1 MKSIVRL
8 AVVAGLAATFLGVF
22 GAAVGPQEARAE
34 TRGVSLRS
42 FAFSPATVNAK
53 VGEAVR
59 WINDE
64 DAVPHTVTTE
74 AAGGFNSGRL
84 APGDSFS
91 RQFDT
96 AGAYQYFCQIHP
108 RMRGVVLV
116 GDATGAPGTPF
127 AALPSAPIST
137 RMTGA
142 NENPAVTTPA
152 NGTFIATPGTDSLK
166 WQMQAYGN
174 GLLVAH
180 IHSGAAG
187 TNGPVVAFLY
197 GPDAGKNLVDVGGTL
212 TVANLVGPMAG
223 NWKAFSDALA
233 AGTLYANAHTAANP
247 GGEARGQIP
256 ASAAA
261 TAPRPPA
268 TGTGLAVTSSS
279 TSYLPVAV
287 LATLILL
294 GAGGSATYARSRRSI
309 R

>member
-1 MKSIVRL
+1 MKSVVRL
-8 AVVAGLAATFLGVF
+8 AVVVGLAAMFLGVF
-22 GAAVGPQEARAE
+22 GAVARPQEARAE
-34 TRGVSLRS
+34 TRGVSIKS
-42 FAFSPATVNAK
+42 FAFSPATVSAK

-64 DAVPHTVTTE
+64 DAIPHTVTTE

-84 APGDSFS
+84 NPGDSYS
-91 RQFDT
+91 RTFDT
-96 AGAYQYFCQIHP
+96 VGAYQFFCQIHP

-127 AALPSAPIST
+127 APLPAAPLSA

-142 NENPAVTTPA
+142 SENPPVTTPA

-166 WQMQAYGN
+166 WQMQLSGT

-197 GPDAGKNLVDVGGTL
+197 GPDPGKNLVDVGGTL
-212 TVANLVGPMAG
+212 TVANLVGPMVG

-247 GGEARGQIP
+247 GGEIRGQIP
-256 ASAAA
+256 SS
-261 TAPRPPA
+261 TPPRPPA
-268 TGTGLAVTSSS
+268 TGNGLASSAGS
-279 TSYLPVAV
+279 DHYLPLGV
-287 LATLILL
+287 LATLMVLAAAS
-294 GAGGSATYARSRRSI
+294 GATYVRSRRSI